1 MTVVLKFGGSSIKNA
16 TLISKVSSIIK
27 NKFNNDKKIIVV
39 FSAFGK
45 TTEKLLKC
53 VSLASTGNNEYL
65 DYYNQIHDDNIN
77 ILKNLFENNQSL
89 LNKLLTETKQ
99 LLNNLKDV
107 LKGIYLIREN
117 YDKTL
122 DFILSFGEKLSS
134 KIIFHFLNFNI
145 AKNIKYLDSSKVI
158 KTNNNYFDADVNI
171 NTSIN
176 HIKKYISE
184 NNFELLVVPG
194 FIASSEND
202 NSITTI
208 GRGGSDYTAS
218 IFGVGSDSKYVEI
231 WTDVNG
237 IMTCDPNIVS
247 NAQEI
252 TEMSFHEMFELSYYG
267 GNVLY
272 HKTISP
278 LCENNIPLFIKN
290 THNPKHPGTKVS
302 TNVNKKNIISAISCI
317 KQVALLQIQ
326 GSSLQGNIGISSRLF
341 TCLSNKNIN
350 IILISQSSSEISI
363 NFCINKSDVTLATQC
378 INKEFYKEITKS
390 AFRLTLLTNVSIIA
404 VISSNEDNRCLIS
417 QKLLQ
422 IVNKNKIKIYVH
434 NSSGLN
440 SCIVVDNNKLS
451 KNMNLIHNQ
460 LFQTNGFKYNIFLLG
475 LGNIG
480 SGLFNIIKKRTT
492 HDINIVS
499 VTNSKKY
506 IIGYNLQ
513 QHNLNQ
519 LLSNLNTSESN
530 MNIDEYIN
538 NVLDNTLP
546 NKILVDCTSNSIIPK
561 YYETLLNN
569 NIGVVTPNKKGVSS
583 DISLFKNLYQFH
595 KKNNFMFETT
605 VGAGLPVI
613 NLLENLVR
621 CQHKITK
628 IQGMFSGT
636 LNHVLS
642 TFMKTNDDFSDI
654 VREAQQKGITEP
666 NPYDD
671 LSGMDV
677 ARKILIVVRLCGLNI
692 NLEDIP
698 VNSLTQFVANSPD
711 DFFDK
716 IINYDDY
723 YNQLKHDAKSQGKT
737 LKYIASFEP
746 ELDDI
751 SVKLC
756 EIDSGHPF
764 YNINGT
770 NNVIAITTE
779 IYDEPIVLQGYGA
792 GKYQTASGVLNDILK
807 IKLN

>member
-1 MTVVLKFGGSSIKNA
+1 MTIVLKFGGSSVKNS

-27 NKFNNDKKIIVV
+27 NKFNDDKKIIVV

-45 TTEKLLKC
+45 TTEQLLKC
-53 VSLASTGNNEYL
+53 VTLASTGNAEYL
-65 DYYNQIHDDNIN
+65 DHYNLICDNNIT

-89 LNKLLTETKQ
+89 LNTPLTEIKQ

-117 YDKTL
+117 YNKTL

-134 KIIFHFLNFNI
+134 KIIYHFLKLNNN
-145 AKNIKYLDSSKVI
+145 KNIKYLDSSKVI
-158 KTNNNYFDADVNI
+158 KTNNNHLNADVSI
-171 NTSIN
+171 NTSVN
-176 HIKKYISE
+176 HIKKYIAE
-184 NNFELLVVPG
+184 NKFELLVVPG

-218 IFGVGSDSKYVEI
+218 IFAIGSNSKYVEI

-252 TEMSFHEMFELSYYG
+252 NEMSFHEMFELSYYG

-278 LCENNIPLFIKN
+278 LCKNNIPLFIKN
-290 THNPKHPGTKVS
+290 TYNPNHPGTKVS
-302 TNVNKKNIISAISCI
+302 PNINKKNIISAISCI
-317 KQVALLQIQ
+317 KKIALIQIQ

-341 TCLSNKNIN
+341 TCLSKKNIN

-363 NFCINKSDVTLATQC
+363 NFCINNSDVTKATEC
-378 INKEFYKEITKS
+378 IHEEFNEEISKS
-390 AFRLTLLTNVSIIA
+390 TFRLSLLTNVSIIA
-404 VISSNEDNRCLIS
+404 VISSNEKNRCLIS
-417 QKLLQ
+417 QKLLE
-422 IVNKNKIKIYVH
+422 IVNKNKIKTYVH

-440 SCIVVDNNKLS
+440 SCIVVDNNQL
-451 KNMNLIHNQ
+451 NQHMNLIHNQ

-480 SGLFNIIKKRTT
+480 SGLFNIIKKRKT

-499 VTNSKKY
+499 VTNSRKY

-513 QHNLNQ
+513 QNNLNQ
-519 LLSNLNTSESN
+519 LLSNLNSSEYN

-538 NVLDNTLP
+538 NVLDNTLS

-583 DISLFKNLYQFH
+583 DILLFKNLYQFH
-595 KKNNFMFETT
+595 KKNKFMFETT

-613 NLLENLVR
+613 NLLESLVK
-621 CQHKITK
+621 CQHNITK

-642 TFMKTNDDFSDI
+642 TFMKTDNDFSQI
-654 VREAQQKGITEP
+654 VRDAQQKGITEP

-677 ARKILIVVRLCGLNI
+677 ARKILIVIRLCGLNI

-711 DFFDK
+711 DFFHQ

-723 YNQLKHDAKSQGKT
+723 YNQLKHDAKQQGKT
-737 LKYIASFEP
+737 LKYIATFEP
-746 ELDDI
+746 ELNNI

-756 EIDSGHPF
+756 NIDSGHPF

-770 NNVIAITTE
+770 NNVIAITTD

-807 IKLN
+807 I

>member
-1 MTVVLKFGGSSIKNA
+1 MSIVLKFGGSSIKNS
-16 TLISKVSSIIK
+16 TLILKIFSIIK
-27 NKFNNDKKIIVV
+27 KKFNDENKIIVV
-39 FSAFGK
+39 FSAFDK
-45 TTEKLLKC
+45 TTKLLFKC
-53 VSLASTGNNEYL
+53 VSLASNGNDDYL
-65 DYYNQIHDDNIN
+65 NYYNEIHDLHMNILQELFINDKKNIN
-77 ILKNLFENNQSL
+77 EPLIEVKQLFTNLKNI
-89 LNKLLTETKQ
+89 
-99 LLNNLKDV
+99 
-107 LKGIYLIREN
+107 LKGIYLIHEN
-117 YDKTL
+117 YNKTL
-122 DFILSFGEKLSS
+122 DHVLSFGEILSS
-134 KIIFHFLNFNI
+134 KIIFYYFKFNI
-145 AKNIKYLDSSKVI
+145 KKNIKYLDSSQVI
-158 KTNNNYFDADVNI
+158 KTNNNYLNADVYLNI
-171 NTSIN
+171 STDL
-176 HIKKYISE
+176 IKKYISD
-184 NNFELLVVPG
+184 NPFELLIVPG
-194 FIASSEND
+194 FLASTKNENY
-202 NSITTI
+202 ITTI

-218 IFGVGSDSKYVEI
+218 IFGVGSSSKYVQI

-247 NAQEI
+247 RAQEI
-252 TEMSFHEMFELSYYG
+252 TDMSFHEMFELSYYG

-278 LCENNIPLFIKN
+278 LCKNNIPLFIKN
-290 THNPKHPGTKVS
+290 TNNPTHCGTKIS

-317 KQVALLQIQ
+317 KKVALFQIQ

-363 NFCINKSDVTLATQC
+363 NFCIQNKDVPIATNC
-378 INKEFYKEITKS
+378 IHNEFNQEITQHS
-390 AFRLTLLTNVSIIA
+390 FQLTLLTNVSIIA
-404 VISSNEDNRCLIS
+404 IISSSENNRCLIS
-417 QKLLQ
+417 HKLLQ
-422 IVNKNKIKIYVH
+422 IVNTHKIKTYVH

-440 SCIVVDNNKLS
+440 SCIVVDNNKLN

-460 LFQTNGFKYNIFLLG
+460 LFQNNGFKYNIFLLG

-480 SGLFNIIKKRTT
+480 SGLFDLIKKRTT

-506 IIGYNLQ
+506 IIGDNLQ
-513 QHNLNQ
+513 KYTSNK
-519 LLSNLNTSESN
+519 LLTNLNTSGIN

-538 NVLDNTLP
+538 NILDNTLP
-546 NKILVDCTSNSIIPK
+546 NKILVDCTSSSIIPK
-561 YYETLLNN
+561 HYNTLLNN
-569 NIGVVTPNKKGVSS
+569 QISIVTPNKKGVSS
-583 DISLFKNLYQFH
+583 DISLFKNLYQFY
-595 KKNNFMFETT
+595 KKDKFMFETT

-613 NLLENLVR
+613 NLLESLVR
-621 CQHKITK
+621 CQHKIIK

-642 TFMKTNDDFSDI
+642 TFMKTDDNFSHI
-654 VREAQQKGITEP
+654 VKEAQQKGFTEP

-677 ARKILIVVRLCGLNI
+677 ARKILIIIRLYGLNI

-711 DFFDK
+711 EFFDK

-723 YNQLKHDAKSQGKT
+723 YNQLKHNAKLQGKT

-746 ELDDI
+746 ELNNI

-756 EIDSGHPF
+756 EIDSRHPF

-770 NNVIAITTE
+770 NNVISITTD

-792 GKYQTASGVLNDILK
+792 GKYQTASGVLNDILA
-807 IKLN
+807 IK